1 MEFRLNWVVLFALLQ
16 GVQGEEKLVESGG
29 GLVQP
34 GGSLRLSCV
43 GSGFT
48 FSNTYINWVRQA
60 PGKGLEWLA
69 AISTSGGS
77 TYYADSVKGRFTIS
91 RDNSQNTAYLQMN
104 SLRTEDTAR
113 YYCATSNGDSSD
125 CGGGRKMHQWG
136 PGVEVAVSSESQSAP
151 NLFPLVSCVSPPSD
165 ESLVALGCLARDFL
179 PSSVTFSWN
188 YKNSSKVSSQNIQ
201 DFPSVLRGG
210 KYLASSR
217 VLLPSV
223 SIPQDPEAFLVCEVQ
238 HPSGTKS
245 VSISGPVVEEQ
256 PPVLNIFVPTRE
268 SFSSTPQRTSKLI
281 CQASDFSPKQISM
294 AWFRDGKRVVSGVST
309 GPVETLQSSPVTYR
323 LHSMLTVTESE
334 WLSQSVFTCQVEH
347 KGLNYEKNAS
357 SLCTSNPNSPITVFA
372 IAPSFAGIFLTK
384 SAKLSCLVTG
394 LVTRESLN
402 ISWTRQDG
410 EVLKTSIVFSEIYAN
425 GTFGARGEASVCVE
439 DWESGDRFTC
449 TVTHTDL
456 PSPLKQSVSKP
467 RGIARHMPSVYVL
480 PPAPEELSL
489 QEWASVTCLVKGFS
503 PADVFVQWLQKGEP
517 VSADK
522 YVTSAPVPEPEPKA
536 PASYFV
542 QSVLTVSAKDWSD
555 GETYTCVVG
564 HEALPHTVTERTV
577 DKSTEGEVSAE
588 EEGFENLNTMASTFI
603 VLFLLSLF
611 YSTTV
616 TLFKV
621 K

>member
-1 MEFRLNWVVLFALLQ
+1 MR
-16 GVQGEEKLVESGG
+16 
-29 GLVQP
+29 GLGKS
-34 GGSLRLSCV
+34 GGSLASRGFPALRPRDLETGRALAVAGPGHTPQVFVGRAWRLHHCD
-43 GSGFT
+43 
-48 FSNTYINWVRQA
+48 
-60 PGKGLEWLA
+60 
-69 AISTSGGS
+69 
-77 TYYADSVKGRFTIS
+77 YYAMD
-91 RDNSQNTAYLQMN
+91 L
-104 SLRTEDTAR
+104 
-113 YYCATSNGDSSD
+113 
-125 CGGGRKMHQWG
+125 WG
-136 PGVEVAVSSESQSAP
+136 PGVEVVVSSESQSAP

-616 TLFKV
+616 TLFKSASLPRV
-621 K
+621 SSPSSPASAPRPMRAWWPWAAWPGTSCPAPSPSPGTTRTAARSAARTSRTSRPS

>member
-48 FSNTYINWVRQA
+48 FSSYEISWVRQA

-69 AISTSGGS
+69 GIDRASYSGS
-77 TYYADSVKGRFTIS
+77 TWYADSVKGRFTIS

-113 YYCATSNGDSSD
+113 YYCATGLSGSSNSASCSD
-125 CGGGRKMHQWG
+125 YYRLDLWG
-136 PGVEVAVSSESQSAP
+136 PGVEVVVSSESQSAP

-577 DKSTEGEVSAE
+577 DKSTGKPTLYNVS
-588 EEGFENLNTMASTFI
+588 LVLSDTASTC
-603 VLFLLSLF
+603 
-611 YSTTV
+611 Y
-616 TLFKV
+616 
-621 K
+621 

>member
-1 MEFRLNWVVLFALLQ
+1 
-16 GVQGEEKLVESGG
+16 
-29 GLVQP
+29 
-34 GGSLRLSCV
+34 
-43 GSGFT
+43 
-48 FSNTYINWVRQA
+48 
-60 PGKGLEWLA
+60 
-69 AISTSGGS
+69 
-77 TYYADSVKGRFTIS
+77 
-91 RDNSQNTAYLQMN
+91 MN
-104 SLRTEDTAR
+104 SLRAEDSAH
-113 YYCATSNGDSSD
+113 YYCTRGSIHLLIVGSL
-125 CGGGRKMHQWG
+125 WG
-136 PGVEVAVSSESQSAP
+136 PGVEVVVSSESQSAP

-577 DKSTEGEVSAE
+577 DKSTGKPTLYNVS
-588 EEGFENLNTMASTFI
+588 LVLSDTASTC
-603 VLFLLSLF
+603 
-611 YSTTV
+611 Y
-616 TLFKV
+616 
-621 K
+621 